1 MTGRVSC
8 AIQSSFTSPV
18 LMAECLL
25 LSPASFAAFPQVIL
39 NGELIGGLDIFKDS
53 LESGEWDEMYNSAE

>member
-1 MTGRVSC
+1 VSHS
-8 AIQSSFTSPV
+8 IQSACDHTNTDDVMSP
-18 LMAECLL
+18 LL
-25 LSPASFAAFPQVIL
+25 DFCAAFPQVIL